1 MRRYLEGSHAV
12 AEIVRM
18 CKAQVISAYPI
29 TPQTHIVESLA
40 QMVAD
45 GELDAEFINVESEHS
60 AASVVQGASATGV
73 RTYTA
78 TTSQGLLYMIEVL
91 YSIAGLR
98 LPVVL
103 TCANRAVSSPINIW
117 NDHQDSVTVRDAGWL
132 QFYAENN
139 QEACDLHL
147 MAYRLAEDHKIMLPV
162 MVCMD
167 GYILTHAYEVV
178 DMPEQAQIDKFL
190 PGFKPMHCLDPDEPV
205 SMGVLMGPESY
216 AETRYAIHQTML
228 EALDIIPEIAGDFER
243 IFGRK
248 VNCLIEKYRMEDA
261 TQVFVAMGSMVGT
274 IRETV
279 DGLREQGQ
287 KVGLL
292 KVIAHRP
299 FPKSVV
305 YEALKNAKE
314 IAVLEKAISLGA
326 EGPLLSDIKSAFCGR
341 DNQPKISGFILGLG
355 GRDITKNS
363 VLEVQ
368 GALAGRQVDAKFIDS
383 KIVTI

>member
-1 MRRYLEGSHAV
+1 MRQYLEGSHAV
-12 AEIVRM
+12 AEIVRL

-45 GELDAEFINVESEHS
+45 GELNAEFINVESEHS

-147 MAYRLAEDHKIMLPV
+147 MAYRLAEDHNIMLPV

-178 DMPEQAQIDKFL
+178 DLPEQSQVDKFL
-190 PGFKPMHCLDPDEPV
+190 PDFKPVHCLNPDEPI

-216 AETRYAIHQTML
+216 AETRYAIHQTMMD
-228 EALDIIPEIAGDFER
+228 ALKAIPGIADDFER
-243 IFGRK
+243 VFGRK
-248 VNCLIEKYRMEDA
+248 VNCLIEKYRLEDA

-274 IRETV
+274 IKEMV
-279 DGLREQGQ
+279 DGLREDGQ

-292 KVIAHRP
+292 KIIAHRP
-299 FPKSVV
+299 FPKKIV
-305 YEALKNAKE
+305 YEALKSARE
-314 IAVLEKAISLGA
+314 IAVLEKAISLGQ
-326 EGPLLSDIKSAFCGR
+326 EGPLLSDVKSAFCGHG
-341 DNQPKISGFILGLG
+341 NQPKISGFVLGLG
-355 GRDITKNS
+355 GRDITKKS
-363 VLEVQ
+363 ILEVH
-368 GALAGRQVDAKFIDS
+368 GALAGSQVDVKFIDL
-383 KIVTI
+383 KI

>member
-1 MRRYLEGSHAV
+1 VRRYLEGSHAV
-12 AEIVRM
+12 AEIVRL

-45 GELDAEFINVESEHS
+45 GELNAEFINVESEHS

-147 MAYRLAEDHKIMLPV
+147 MAYRLAEDHNIMLPV

-178 DMPEQAQIDKFL
+178 DLPEQSQVDKFL
-190 PGFKPMHCLDPDEPV
+190 PDFKPIHCLNPDEPV

-216 AETRYAIHQTML
+216 IETRYAIHQTMMD
-228 EALDIIPEIAGDFER
+228 ALNVIPGIADEFEQV
-243 IFGRK
+243 FGRK
-248 VNCLIEKYRMEDA
+248 VHCLIEKYRLEDA

-274 IRETV
+274 VKEIV
-279 DGLREQGQ
+279 DGLREDGQ

-299 FPKSVV
+299 FPKRIV
-305 YEALKNAKE
+305 YEALKNARE
-314 IAVLEKAISLGA
+314 IAVLEKAISLGE
-326 EGPLLSDIKSAFCGR
+326 EGPLLSDVKSAFCGQG
-341 DNQPKISGFILGLG
+341 NQPKISGFVLGLG
-355 GRDITKNS
+355 GRDITKKS
-363 VLEVQ
+363 ILEVHD
-368 GALAGRQVDAKFIDS
+368 ALSGSQVDVKFIDL
-383 KIVTI
+383 KI